1 MGEIDTSIVDVASV
15 RLYWQKRSARYA
27 LSLLDTD
34 VDLASTKVNDNDDV
48 DSRASASA
56 TFTASSSSSMSS
68 SAMPSEINLS
78 LFDGFDG
85 ENSMGLMAVSSDDC
99 SPRHSSTGTPPP
111 PFQANDLSPIVR
123 NRKNVKTPTRAKD
136 TEIRAPLRVPVR
148 GVQKWH
154 DLQTDM
160 SMDAEQNGNTC
171 KVSSFCTATQTKLIH
186 TRCDGKS
193 KLRPKKNNGV
203 ACGAHSAAAFIPDER
218 PGESD
223 EENETSPRR
232 SNKSL
237 PMREQNL
244 FKERP
249 DLSCSN
255 NTNAVMPRKYS
266 IPTKSLLF
274 ERLERRVGKQV
285 RNRAKQAG
293 EVSCC

>member
-48 DSRASASA
+48 DSRASAS
-56 TFTASSSSSMSS
+56 TFAASSSSSMSS

-85 ENSMGLMAVSSDDC
+85 ENPMGLMAVSSDDC

-111 PFQANDLSPIVR
+111 PFQANDISPIVR
-123 NRKNVKTPTRAKD
+123 NHKNVKTPTRAKD
-136 TEIRAPLRVPVR
+136 TEIRTPLRVPVR

-154 DLQTDM
+154 DLQTDI
-160 SMDAEQNGNTC
+160 SMDAEQNGNI
-171 KVSSFCTATQTKLIH
+171 VSSFCTVTQTKLIH

-193 KLRPKKNNGV
+193 KLHPKKSNGV
-203 ACGAHSAAAFIPDER
+203 AYDAHSVAAFISDER
-218 PGESD
+218 SDDESD
-223 EENETSPRR
+223 EENQMSPTR

-237 PMREQNL
+237 PLCEQNL

-255 NTNAVMPRKYS
+255 ITNVVMPRKYS

-285 RNRAKQAG
+285 RSRGKT
-293 EVSCC
+293 SR